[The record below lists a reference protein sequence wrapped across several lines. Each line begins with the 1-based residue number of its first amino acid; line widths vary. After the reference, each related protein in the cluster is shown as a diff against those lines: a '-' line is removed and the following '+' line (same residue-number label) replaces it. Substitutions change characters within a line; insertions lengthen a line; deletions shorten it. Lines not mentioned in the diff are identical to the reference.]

1 VVKEGDEARAA
12 VAEDARRTTSRR
24 ELAATAGFDQVSP
37 EVGALDTDAFDQLLD
52 NDADAA
58 LGLLAAMAG
67 ATDEGLREL
76 ARALAGRIL
85 VDVAR
90 IGVASHRGVGRMSIQ
105 SARTAMGDLDLDASA
120 DAIVA
125 ARAAGRP
132 LQVDDLS
139 VAAWR
144 RPSTALCLL
153 VDRSGSM
160 HGERL
165 AAATI
170 AAAAVAYRAGDD
182 CSIVAFAEDAVVVEA
197 QNEHRAVDDVVSDL
211 LRLRGHGTTDVG
223 LALRVAA
230 RQLDRSRA
238 GRKVA
243 VLLSDCRVT
252 AGGDPTAD
260 AAHLA
265 ELAVIAPADDL
276 DDARRLAGAVGARC
290 VGLSGPSGVPA
301 AVADALA

>member
-1 VVKEGDEARAA
+1 
-12 VAEDARRTTSRR
+12 VAEAGRRTTSRR
-24 ELAATAGFDQVSP
+24 ELSANPGFDDVSP
-37 EVGALDTDAFDQLLD
+37 ELGVLDPDAFDRLLD
-52 NDADAA
+52 DDADRA

-67 ATDEGLREL
+67 ATDEGLRAL
-76 ARALAGRIL
+76 ARQLAGRVL

-90 IGVASHRGVGRMSIQ
+90 VGVARARGVGRISVQ
-105 SARTAMGDLDLDASA
+105 PARLAVGDVDLDASA
-120 DAIVA
+120 DAVVA

-132 LQVDDLS
+132 PHLDDLA
-139 VAAWR
+139 VATWR
-144 RPSTALCLL
+144 RPAPALCLL

-165 AAATI
+165 AAAAI

-182 CSIVAFAEDAVVVEA
+182 YSIVAFAEDAVVVEA
-197 QNEHRAVDDVVSDL
+197 QQERRPVDDVVSDL

-230 RQLDRSRA
+230 DQLDRSRA

-252 AGGDPTAD
+252 TGGDAIAD
-260 AAHLA
+260 ATRLARLA

-276 DDARRLAGAVGARC
+276 ADARALADAVGARC
-290 VGLSGPSGVPA
+290 VGLSGPSAVP
-301 AVADALA
+301 DALAAALS

>member
-1 VVKEGDEARAA
+1 

-24 ELAATAGFDQVSP
+24 ELSATPGFDQVSP
-37 EVGALDTDAFDQLLD
+37 EVGTLDPDAFDALVD
-52 NDADAA
+52 DDADAA
-58 LGLLAAMAG
+58 LGLLAAMSG
-67 ATDEGLREL
+67 ATDEGLRQL
-76 ARALAGRIL
+76 ARQLAGRVL

-90 IGVASHRGVGRMSIQ
+90 VGVARGRGIGRISIQ
-105 SARTAMGDLDLDASA
+105 PARRAVGDIDLDASA
-120 DAIVA
+120 DAIA
-125 ARAAGRP
+125 SARAARRP
-132 LQVDDLS
+132 PHIDDLS

-160 HGERL
+160 NGERL
-165 AAATI
+165 AAAAI

-182 CSIVAFAEDAVVVEA
+182 CSIVVFAEDAVVIEA
-197 QNEHRAVDDVVSDL
+197 QDEGRPVDDVVSDL

-252 AGGDPTAD
+252 TGGSPVAD
-260 AAHLA
+260 AARLV
-265 ELAVIAPADDL
+265 ELAIIAPADDL
-276 DDARRLAGAVGARC
+276 ADARALADSVGARC
-290 VGLSGPSGVPA
+290 VGLSGPSGVPDA
-301 AVADALA
+301 LADALA